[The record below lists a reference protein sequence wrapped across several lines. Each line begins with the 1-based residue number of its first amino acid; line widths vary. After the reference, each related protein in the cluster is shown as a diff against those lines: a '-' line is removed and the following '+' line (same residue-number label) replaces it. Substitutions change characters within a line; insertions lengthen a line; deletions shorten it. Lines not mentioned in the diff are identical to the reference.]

1 MIAIKVRDYFQRC
14 GVREKGKEF
23 YRKVLEDV
31 PEEESDIQFDFEGV
45 TFVSAY
51 FLEESIF
58 RLIDNYNVSI
68 VERTRSIEEKA
79 ERIIDWKKLN
89 VRLTHEKNILRIVN
103 L

>member
-1 MIAIKVRDYFQRC
+1 MITINVRDYFRRC

-31 PEEESDIQFDFEGV
+31 PEGENDIRLDFKGV
-45 TFVSAY
+45 TFVSAS

-68 VERTRSIEEKA
+68 VERSKSIEEKA

-89 VRLTHEKNILRIVN
+89 VRLTHEKNILRIMH

>member
-1 MIAIKVRDYFQRC
+1 MIKIKVSDYFQRC

-31 PEEESDIQFDFEGV
+31 PEGESAIQFDFEGV
-45 TFVSAY
+45 TFVSAS

-58 RLIDNYNVSI
+58 RLVGNYNVSI
-68 VERTRSIEEKA
+68 IERTRSIEEKA

-89 VRLTHEKNILRIVN
+89 VRLTHQKNILRIVS